1 MSRLST
7 IHPSS
12 ASGIASEIYTSIKK
26 AAGMVPNVYATIG
39 THSPAGLKAILELDE
54 IIEKGTLSKIEIEAI
69 RLAVGVNAGCDYSIT
84 AHMFLAQFAGL
95 SQDTIKKIKTA
106 QPTNIEKL
114 DTLLDFIRTL
124 ISSKGVIGLC
134 SIQELFDI
142 GYTEKNLIEICFV
155 VTSTKFTSL
164 VNRINNTIID
174 FPHSDSNDDIMQNQS

>member
-1 MSRLST
+1 
-7 IHPSS
+7 
-12 ASGIASEIYTSIKK
+12 
-26 AAGMVPNVYATIG
+26 MVPNVYATIG